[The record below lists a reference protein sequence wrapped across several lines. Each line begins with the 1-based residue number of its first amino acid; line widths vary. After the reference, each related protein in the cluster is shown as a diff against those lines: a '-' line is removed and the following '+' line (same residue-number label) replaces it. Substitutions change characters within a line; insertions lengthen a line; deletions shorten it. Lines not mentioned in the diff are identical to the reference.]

1 MTEQNVY
8 ERNLEN
14 VNSGLWLQMEGAFGR
29 YINNTFLES
38 GIFKPTKETTSYIDG
53 YNRQRVMP
61 VFEIDQDRI
70 DELWEDNPEFMH
82 SIEGDCDDNN

>member
-29 YINNTFLES
+29 YINDTFLES
-38 GIFKPTKETTSYIDG
+38 GIFKPTKETTQE
-53 YNRQRVMP
+53 R
-61 VFEIDQDRI
+61 E
-70 DELWEDNPEFMH
+70 
-82 SIEGDCDDNN
+82 